1 MSLLDSLFLDPAP
14 FDVWVAIR
22 TDGIKGS
29 GTLNDPYDGSTQS
42 KFDSLMSGYAA
53 NTRVHLGPG
62 TFTTQ
67 GYYDGAASGYG
78 WQPKPAMKIIGSGID
93 VTTIQLASSL
103 PTNNVHY
110 FAIGHALST
119 GTAPNQVAN
128 PMDFCEVSDLTIDSN
143 LAGQGSNTVACGA
156 VRLFGSHVR
165 VRRVK
170 AKNWGNKLPS
180 NLPSNL
186 GFVLAVVVA
195 DPDTNAAMIDAG
207 IEDCLALTP
216 ATNTSRDV
224 LILHAGGK
232 DYDATNQLEAYG
244 TGPFIRNCFVDCDST
259 GSLGAN
265 VSTDYHRFF
274 RGLSMSSCKGG
285 VIEGNQVHNT
295 WYGGPYLTKWSARGI
310 VARNNFYKNVVTGPF
325 LNLPAPGSMTNV
337 TLFTLP
343 NSSPDTTVEAT
354 ATNHPLAA
362 GDRVKISQGTDP
374 LLNGVFVV
382 TALTS
387 ANTFQYKASARPN
400 PAGTG
405 KMQKVLGVEKVVVE
419 ANVVELATLPSGQTP
434 AWPTPVGVQLAAD
447 PSAAAALAY
456 VYGDVIIRE
465 NKIRYVDGLFDPSFL
480 GYPLNV
486 QGARNLI
493 VRENVLESAPPGVAP
508 LQNSLCGS
516 VSYFNDETPAGVL
529 VQGVQ
534 TDATPNKK
542 YAELATNAED
552 AFVLAFLNKR

>member
-1 MSLLDSLFLDPAP
+1 
-14 FDVWVAIR
+14 
-22 TDGIKGS
+22 
-29 GTLNDPYDGSTQS
+29 
-42 KFDSLMSGYAA
+42 MSGFAA

-62 TFTTQ
+62 TFATQ

-93 VTTIQLASSL
+93 VTTIQLAASL

-156 VRLFGSHVR
+156 VRLFGNHAR
-165 VRRVK
+165 IRRVK

-180 NLPSNL
+180 NL
-186 GFVLAVVVA
+186 GFVLAVIVA

-207 IEDCLALTP
+207 IEDCVALTP
-216 ATNTSRDV
+216 ATSTTRDV

-232 DYDATNQLEAYG
+232 DYDATNQLESYG
-244 TGPFIRNCFVDCDST
+244 AGPFIRNCFVDCDPT

-295 WYGGPYLTKWSARGI
+295 WYGGPYLTKWSARSI
-310 VARNNFYKNVVTGPF
+310 TVRNNFYKNVVTGPY
-325 LNLPAPGSMTNV
+325 LNLPGPGST
-337 TLFTLP
+337 TSITQFTLP
-343 NSSPDTTVEAT
+343 NANPDPTVEAT
-354 ATNHPLAA
+354 TTNTISQPLQVVA
-362 GDRVKISQGTDP
+362 GDRVKVSSGTDP

-382 TALTS
+382 AAITAF
-387 ANTFQYKASARPN
+387 NKFQYKATARPN

-405 KMQKVLGVEKVVVE
+405 NMQKVLGVEKLVVE
-419 ANVVELATLPSGQTP
+419 ANVVELATLPSGQTQ

-447 PSAAAALAY
+447 PSAAVALAY
-456 VYGDVIIRE
+456 VYGDVIIRQ
-465 NKIRYVDGLFDPSFL
+465 NKIRYLDGLFDPSFL

-534 TDATPNKK
+534 TDVTPNKK
-542 YAELATNAED
+542 YDELATIAED
-552 AFVLAFLNKR
+552 AFVLAILSKR